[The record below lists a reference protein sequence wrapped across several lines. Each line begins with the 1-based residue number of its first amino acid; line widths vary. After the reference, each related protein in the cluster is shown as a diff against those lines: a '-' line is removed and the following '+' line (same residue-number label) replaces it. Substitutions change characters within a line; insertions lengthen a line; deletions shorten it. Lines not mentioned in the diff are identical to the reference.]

1 MKKNTISTLLCS
13 AFFALVTLSPL
24 NAAASGDEGHKTV
37 GAIADRLLKGTNAG
51 AKVQAL
57 LQSGESL
64 QSLSIWADCAKGS
77 FCGPQTPEMV
87 AFTLQNPQHSAYHYT
102 NTPVL
107 NKTYVAGG
115 VGTTDHDIVQIL
127 KQSIAVLQGNDNETT
142 NPHRFSQ
149 RQALLMI
156 VHLVGDIHQP
166 LHVGAAYINSDNQF
180 VTPTSKQQVD
190 GFTIFDLQ
198 GGNNLLL
205 EDQKTWTQRDQETY
219 KRDVAAAKAA
229 NGASDTDKPKRVGK
243 PLHLYWDVTVVE
255 NVMRN
260 LGARSVTE
268 LTDKLMASSVIANSA
283 VAVANE
289 GDAITWPEQWANEGL
304 GYAKIAY
311 ADIVATERIK
321 VTSRRGVEF
330 SSWYTQL
337 PANYIESSTEIT
349 QKQLKVAGYRL
360 AALLQKIWP

>member
-1 MKKNTISTLLCS
+1 MKKIKLL
-13 AFFALVTLSPL
+13 LVLCGVLASV
-24 NAAASGDEGHKTV
+24 NVMASGDEGHKTV

-57 LQSGESL
+57 LQQGESL
-64 QSLSIWADCAKGS
+64 QSISIWADCAKGT
-77 FCGPQTPEMV
+77 FCGPQTSEMV
-87 AFTLQNPQHSAYHYT
+87 AFGIQNPAHAAYHYT
-102 NTPVL
+102 NTPVQ

-115 VGTTDHDIVQIL
+115 VGTTDHDIVQTL
-127 KQSIAVLQGNDNETT
+127 KQAIAVLQGNDNETT
-142 NPHRFSQ
+142 NPHRFSP

-156 VHLVGDIHQP
+156 AHLVGDIHQP
-166 LHVGAAYINSDNQF
+166 LHVGAAYINSENQF
-180 VTPTSKQQVD
+180 VTPLSKQQVD
-190 GFTIFDLQ
+190 GVTIFDLQ

-205 EDQKTWTQRDQETY
+205 EDPKTWTMRDQEAY
-219 KRDVAAAKAA
+219 KRDQAAKAENA
-229 NGASDTDKPKRVGK
+229 TADAGKPKRVGK

-260 LGARSVTE
+260 LGARSVQE
-268 LTDKLMASSVIANSA
+268 LTEKLMANSA
-283 VAVANE
+283 VAAANS
-289 GDAITWPEQWANEGL
+289 GDPITWPEQWANEGL

-330 SSWYTQL
+330 SSWYTSL
-337 PANYIESSTEIT
+337 PSNYIESSTEIT